1 MPILLSPGSEERPF
15 LRFEAENISNYTALL
30 LSRDGKTLYVG
41 AREALFA
48 LNSSVSFLPD
58 GGYQEVRCCPALA
71 AVGRGWQRGGWAG
84 RLTFWVRGEETQH
97 LLHVHL
103 HVHLPPFSRSS
114 AAVECRC
121 GQETAVQLQGQRPAG
136 EPGLQAAWPGG
147 GMVGDRPGPRAEAEG
162 GSSCGGEGV
171 GF

>member
-58 GGYQEVRCCPALA
+58 GGYQELLWSADADRKQQCSFKGKDPQRDCQNYIKILLPLNSSHLFACGTAAFSPICTYIVSAPSDPTRWPAAGL
-71 AVGRGWQRGGWAG
+71 GRAP
-84 RLTFWVRGEETQH
+84 L
-97 LLHVHL
+97 
-103 HVHLPPFSRSS
+103 S
-114 AAVECRC
+114 APESCS
-121 GQETAVQLQGQRPAG
+121 PA
-136 EPGLQAAWPGG
+136 PTP
-147 GMVGDRPGPRAEAEG
+147 
-162 GSSCGGEGV
+162 GEGQ
-171 GF
+171 GPGDASR